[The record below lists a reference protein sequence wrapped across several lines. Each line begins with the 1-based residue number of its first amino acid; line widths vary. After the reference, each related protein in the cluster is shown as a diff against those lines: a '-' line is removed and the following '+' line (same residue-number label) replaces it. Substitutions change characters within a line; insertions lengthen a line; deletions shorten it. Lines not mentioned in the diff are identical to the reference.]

1 MEVLLPTSMRICR
14 RLVVSVVVA
23 CCALLAADGALQAER
38 PASKRD
44 AALRGTQPRVVR
56 VIITTQP
63 DSTSRIERSLRARG
77 RRIVSRSSLLHAVAA
92 QVTRD
97 DLADLEADAGVIRLS
112 ADARV
117 WGHAAGSDTAAAPA
131 GSQAAL
137 GLAGGRWTGEGVGI
151 AVVDSGLKR
160 NGDFSRLTDYDFTA
174 NAGRDADAYGH
185 GTHISG
191 LIGSKGALSQGAYT
205 GVAPRAR
212 IISLK
217 VLDRD
222 GRGYTSDVIAAIE
235 FAIRNRR
242 ALGIDVLNLSL
253 GHPILEP
260 AATDPLVRAVEAAVQ
275 AGVVVV
281 VSAGNAGRSL
291 ENRLPGYAGILSP
304 ANAPSAI
311 TVGALDTMHTARLED
326 DVVAAYSSRGPTW
339 YDAYVKPDV
348 VAPGHNLV
356 SDAAVGST
364 LYLRYPERRVTATS
378 ATARFFRMS
387 GTSMAAG
394 VTSGVAA
401 LLIEA
406 GRSLTGAAPA
416 PATVKQILAY
426 SALPLSGVDR
436 LTQGHGAVNA
446 SGALELMTAVA
457 ATGSPIPDA
466 VSASDLSPATTIEGT
481 IWPWNQTTVADQ
493 TMVWGNIGIWAS
505 TIVWGN
511 TMVWG
516 NDEDTMVW
524 GNLDD
529 TMVWGNDDT
538 MVWGNEDTMV
548 WGNTGVWG
556 NTDDSR

>member
-1 MEVLLPTSMRICR
+1 VEVLLPTSMRIRR

-44 AALRGTQPRVVR
+44 AYLQSPGSRWVR

-63 DSTSRIERSLRARG
+63 GGAAGVEKKLRQRG
-77 RRIVSRSSLLHAVAA
+77 RRIGSRFVAAYIRVRDLAALEADPAVVRISTDVRVKGHALAGNGGAGAANAVAA
-92 QVTRD
+92 
-97 DLADLEADAGVIRLS
+97 S
-112 ADARV
+112 
-117 WGHAAGSDTAAAPA
+117 
-131 GSQAAL
+131 L
-137 GLAGGRWTGEGVGI
+137 GLADTAWTGSGVGI
-151 AVVDSGLKR
+151 AVIDSGLKR
-160 NGDFSRLTDYDFTA
+160 NGDFSRLTFYDFTA
-174 NAGRDADAYGH
+174 QVANAQDDYGH
-185 GTHISG
+185 GTHVSG
-191 LIGSKGALSQGAYT
+191 LIGSKGALSNGAYA
-205 GVAPRAR
+205 GVAPEAR
-212 IISLK
+212 IISLR
-217 VLDRD
+217 VLDSQ
-222 GRGYTSDVIAAIE
+222 GLGYTSDVIAAIE
-235 FAIRNRR
+235 FATLNRE
-242 ALGIDVLNLSL
+242 ALGVDVLNLSL
-253 GHPILEP
+253 GHAILEP
-260 AATDPLVRAVEAAVQ
+260 AGSDPLVQAVEAAVR
-275 AGVVVV
+275 AGIVVVV
-281 VSAGNAGRSL
+281 AAGNVGRSL
-291 ENRLPGYAGILSP
+291 ENGLPGYAGILSP

-311 TVGALDTMHTARLED
+311 TVGALDTMNTARLED
-326 DVVAAYSSRGPTW
+326 DFVAAYSSRGPTW
-339 YDAYVKPDV
+339 YDAYAKPDV

-364 LYLRYPERRVTATS
+364 LYLRHPERRVATTNGTAKFL
-378 ATARFFRMS
+378 RLS

-406 GRSLTGAAPA
+406 GRSIAGAAPA

-457 ATGSPIPDA
+457 STGSSIDGA
-466 VSASDLSPATTIEGT
+466 ASQLIPATTIEGVS
-481 IWPWNQTTVADQ
+481 WPWNQATVADQ
-493 TMVWGNIGIWAS
+493 TMVWGNIDVWAS

-516 NDEDTMVW
+516 NDDDTMVW

-548 WGNTGVWG
+548 WGNTGAWG